1 MKYGV
6 VEQMR
11 QTWPVPPMWRL
22 LEVSVSGYYAW
33 RTRAPSRRAQ
43 MQPRLETEILAA
55 HQRSRETFGPE
66 RLQRDLAG
74 HGVEIGVH
82 SIKRV
87 RQELGL
93 RCKQKRKF
101 KATTNSQH
109 GLPVAPNLLNQNF
122 KVAAPNRVWVTDITY
137 LATGEGWL
145 YLAGLKDLYSGELVG
160 YAMGERMTKNL
171 VMQALVR
178 AVAARRPAAGLI
190 CHSDRGGQYCAH
202 AYRRLLKQFGMT
214 ASMRRKG
221 NCYDNAA
228 IESFWGT
235 LKNELVHHRR
245 YITRKQAKDAVTEYI
260 EMFYNRQRTQAR
272 LGYVS
277 PAVFTQ
283 QYYLNQLAA

>member
-11 QTWPVPPMWRL
+11 QNWPVPSMCRL

-33 RTRAPSRRAQ
+33 RTRAPSQRAQ
-43 MQPRLETEILAA
+43 RQPRLETEILAA
-55 HQRSRETFGPE
+55 HQRTRETFGPE

-87 RQELGL
+87 RQQLGL
-93 RCKQKRKF
+93 RCRQKRKF

-109 GLPVAPNLLNQNF
+109 ALPIAPNLLNQNF
-122 KVAAPNRVWVTDITY
+122 KVGAPNRVWVTDITY
-137 LATGEGWL
+137 LATDEGWL

-171 VMQALVR
+171 VMQALIR

-190 CHSDRGGQYCAH
+190 HHSDRGGQYCAH

-214 ASMRRKG
+214 ASMSRKG
-221 NCYDNAA
+221 NCCNAA
-228 IESFWGT
+228 LIESFWGT
-235 LKNELVHHRR
+235 LKNELVHHRC
-245 YITRKQAKDAVTEYI
+245 YITRQQAKDEVAEYI

-283 QYYLNQLAA
+283 QFYLNQLAA